1 MTLRLVLA
9 VVISIVAMVGINFL
23 IGLGSD
29 DEGQG
34 EGTAQ
39 TENPTGKEIA
49 PAETSPAET
58 TPVETTPAET
68 APAETAPAETAPAE
82 VVETPAP
89 ATTAEPRLTPEQERL
104 ITVETDLMVLRFSNI
119 GGALKSVTLKEHK
132 DYDGSQLVLFNKAL
146 GEYYP
151 GMVSTS
157 EFDAFTIHTANHA
170 AGDYTIQGAEQFTV
184 TYSATVKGIKVVK
197 SYTFR
202 GDSYLGLF
210 DLAVDYPVRD
220 HRSFNLNLGTGLDR
234 QGDMRE
240 LVRKL
245 LVTTGQVNGE
255 EFEESPGDNDLE
267 EASGPIDYMAIADQ
281 YFALALKPTE
291 ALTGG
296 RVALEPLL
304 DAPKIANTVIEM
316 RTDASGRFSDRF
328 KLYIGPKQYDTLQA
342 LGMGDVADFGWDF
355 LAPIAI
361 GALKLLNFFEGF
373 LGNYGLAI
381 LLLSFVL
388 KLVTVPLTN
397 KSFRSSMAMQR
408 LQPKIEAIK
417 EKYANDQQ
425 RANQEIMELYKKHKV
440 SPLGGCLP
448 LLLQMPIFI
457 ALFGAL
463 RSAVELRGASFLWIA
478 DLTLPDSLFSF
489 GFTIP
494 LLGWAT
500 FNLLPILMTAAMW
513 YQGKMTTGSGIKQ
526 KGFTKY
532 LPLIFGV
539 MFYNMPSGLVLYW
552 ITNTL
557 LTMGQQYWLRRV
569 DRAKGDIEPEPQG
582 KGKVVKTV
590 PAPEAKAKPKPKP
603 KRETDYEVQCE
614 KCGNKTD
621 WDKTLRR
628 EFKKVSLRSG
638 GKGDVDGVYC
648 PRCGAALALAVDDDP
663 TYSLV
668 AADPEKPIPPKQDR
682 DWGKFLPKPKPGEE
696 GYTKVKTK

>member
-1 MTLRLVLA
+1 MPEEKDRGMTIRLVLA
-9 VVISIVAMVGINFL
+9 VVISIVAMVGINFI

-29 DEGQG
+29 EEGK
-34 EGTAQ
+34 
-39 TENPTGKEIA
+39 TENTTEKPG
-49 PAETSPAET
+49 ETEK
-58 TPVETTPAET
+58 PVETLQPAAEEETVAVET
-68 APAETAPAETAPAE
+68 APAES
-82 VVETPAP
+82 VETPAP
-89 ATTAEPRLTPEQERL
+89 ATAEPRLTPDQERL
-104 ITVETDLMVLRFSNI
+104 ITLETDLIILRFSNI

-157 EFDAFTIHTANHA
+157 EFDALTVHTANHA
-170 AGDYTIQGAEQFTV
+170 AGEYKIEGEEQFTV
-184 TYSATVKGIKVVK
+184 TYSATVAGIRVVK
-197 SYTFR
+197 NYTFR
-202 GDSYLGLF
+202 GDSYLGHF
-210 DLAVDYPVRD
+210 DLTVDYPTQD

-240 LVRKL
+240 LVRSL
-245 LVTTGQVNGE
+245 LVTTGEVGGE

-267 EASGPIDYMAIADQ
+267 EASGPIAYMAIADQ

-304 DAPKIANTVIEM
+304 DPPKIANTVIEV
-316 RTDASGRFSDRF
+316 RTDASGRFKDRF
-328 KLYIGPKQYDTLQA
+328 QLYIGPKQYDTLQA

-381 LLLSFVL
+381 LLLSIAL
-388 KLVTVPLTN
+388 KLVMVPLTN
-397 KSFRSSMAMQR
+397 KSFRSTIAMQR

-463 RSAVELRGASFLWIA
+463 RSAVELRGAGFLWIA
-478 DLTLPDSLFSF
+478 DLTLPDSLFNL

-494 LLGWAT
+494 LLGWST

-513 YQGKMTTGSGIKQ
+513 YQGKMTTSSGVKQ

-539 MFYNMPSGLVLYW
+539 LFYNMPSGLVVYW
-552 ITNTL
+552 ITNTV
-557 LTMGQQYWLRRV
+557 LTMAQQYWLRKV
-569 DRAKGDIEPEPQG
+569 DEAKGVSEPEPR
-582 KGKVVKTV
+582 GKVVKTV
-590 PAPEAKAKPKPKP
+590 PASEPKAKPKPKP
-603 KRETDYEVQCE
+603 KKTEAAYEVQCE
-614 KCGNKTD
+614 KCGHKTD
-621 WDKTLRR
+621 WKKTLRR
-628 EFKKVSLRSG
+628 EYKKVNLRSG

-663 TYSLV
+663 DYSLV
-668 AADPEKPIPPKQDR
+668 AADPERPIPPKEDR

-696 GYTKVKTK
+696 GYNKVKTK

>member
-1 MTLRLVLA
+1 VPEEKDRGMTLRLVLA
-9 VVISIVAMVGINFL
+9 VVISIVAMVAINFL
-23 IGLGSD
+23 IGLGSE
-29 DEGQG
+29 DEEKGAG
-34 EGTAQ
+34 EGAG
-39 TENPTGKEIA
+39 TEEAGDTVR
-49 PAETSPAET
+49 PAAEEETVA
-58 TPVETTPAET
+58 VET
-68 APAETAPAETAPAE
+68 APAEE
-82 VVETPAP
+82 VEPPTPA
-89 ATTAEPRLTPEQERL
+89 AAESRVAPEGERL
-104 ITVETDLMVLRFSNI
+104 ITLETDLLILRFSNI
-119 GGALKSVTLKEHK
+119 GGALKSVTLKDQK
-132 DYDGSQLVLFNKAL
+132 DYDGSQLVLFNKAP

-157 EFDAFTIHTANHA
+157 EFDALTVHLANHA
-170 AGDYTIQGAEQFTV
+170 AGEYEITGAEQFTV
-184 TYSATVKGIKVVK
+184 TYTARVAGIKVVK

-210 DLAVDYPVRD
+210 DLTVDYPVKD

-240 LVRKL
+240 LVRGM
-245 LVTTGQVNGE
+245 LVTTGEVDGE

-267 EASGPIDYMAIADQ
+267 EASGPISYMAIADQ

-291 ALTGG
+291 ALTG
-296 RVALEPLL
+296 RVALEPLTEP
-304 DAPKIANTVIEM
+304 PKIANTIIEM
-316 RTDASGRFSDRF
+316 RTDASGRFKDRF
-328 KLYIGPKQYDTLQA
+328 QLYIGPKYYDTLQA

-361 GALKLLNFFEGF
+361 GALKLLNFFESF

-381 LLLSFVL
+381 LLLSLVL
-388 KLVTVPLTN
+388 KLVLVPLTN
-397 KSFRSSMAMQR
+397 KSFRSSLAMQR

-417 EKYANDQQ
+417 EKYSGDQQ
-425 RANQEIMELYKKHKV
+425 RANQEIMDLYKKHNV

-463 RSAVELRGASFLWIA
+463 RNAVELRGASFLWIS
-478 DLTLPDSLFSF
+478 DLTLPDALFSF

-513 YQGKMTTGSGIKQ
+513 YQGRMTTRSGGKQ
-526 KGFTKY
+526 TGFTKY

-539 MFYNMPSGLVLYW
+539 LFYNMPSGLVLYW

-557 LTMGQQYWLRRV
+557 LTMAQQYWLRRV
-569 DRAKGDIEPEPQG
+569 DEAKGVIEPEPKG

-590 PAPEAKAKPKPKP
+590 PAPEPKAKPKPKP
-603 KRETDYEVQCE
+603 KKSEPAHEVRCE
-614 KCGNKTD
+614 KCGHKTD
-621 WDKTLRR
+621 WNKTLRR
-628 EFKKVSLRSG
+628 EFTDVALRSG

-648 PRCGAALALAVDDDP
+648 PRCGTALALAVDSDP
-663 TYSLV
+663 AYSLV
-668 AADPEKPIPPKQDR
+668 AADPEKPVPPRGDR
-682 DWGKFLPKPKPGEE
+682 DWGRFLPKPKPGEE
-696 GYTKVKTK
+696 NYTKVKTK

>member
-29 DEGQG
+29 DEDEETGG
-34 EGTAQ
+34 AVGTA
-39 TENPTGKEIA
+39 ETGETLQ
-49 PAETSPAET
+49 PAAEGETVA
-58 TPVETTPAET
+58 V
-68 APAETAPAETAPAE
+68 ETAPAE
-82 VVETPAP
+82 VVEPP
-89 ATTAEPRLTPEQERL
+89 VPETAETRVAPEQERL
-104 ITVETDLMVLRFSNI
+104 ITLETDLMVLRFSNV

-151 GMVSTS
+151 GMISTS
-157 EFDAFTIHTANHA
+157 EFDALTVHTASQA
-170 AGDYTIQGAEQFTV
+170 AGEYVIQGAEQFTV
-184 TYSATVKGIKVVK
+184 TYSATVKGIRIVK
-197 SYTFR
+197 NYTFR
-202 GDSYLGLF
+202 GDSYLGHF
-210 DLAVDYPVRD
+210 DLAVDYPVAD

-240 LVRKL
+240 LVRGL
-245 LVTTGQVNGE
+245 LVTTGEVGGE

-267 EASGPIDYMAIADQ
+267 EMSGPIAYMAIADQ

-296 RVALEPLL
+296 RVALEPLTEP
-304 DAPKIANTVIEM
+304 PKIANTVIEM

-361 GALKLLNFFEGF
+361 GALKLLNFFEAF

-381 LLLSFVL
+381 LLLSIVL
-388 KLVTVPLTN
+388 KLVMVPLTN
-397 KSFRSSMAMQR
+397 KSFRSTMAMQR

-417 EKYANDQQ
+417 EKYKDDQQ

-463 RSAVELRGASFLWIA
+463 RGAVELYGAGFLWIA

-494 LLGWAT
+494 LLGWNS
-500 FNLLPILMTAAMW
+500 FNLLPVLMTAAMW
-513 YQGKMTTGSGIKQ
+513 YQGKMTTSAGVKQ

-539 MFYNMPSGLVLYW
+539 LFYTMPSGLVIYW
-552 ITNTL
+552 TVNTL
-557 LTMGQQYWLRRV
+557 LTMLQQYWLRKV
-569 DRAKGDIEPEPQG
+569 DEARGEIEPEP
-582 KGKVVKTV
+582 KGKVVKVV
-590 PAPEAKAKPKPKP
+590 PAPEPKAEPKPK
-603 KRETDYEVQCE
+603 KEALYEVQCE
-614 KCGNKTD
+614 KCGHKTD
-621 WDKTLRR
+621 WEKTLRR
-628 EFKKVSLRSG
+628 EYKRVNLRSG

-648 PRCGAALALAVDDDP
+648 PRCGTALALAVDDDP
-663 TYSLV
+663 DYSLV
-668 AADPEKPIPPKQDR
+668 AADPERPIPPREDR
-682 DWGKFLPKPKPGEE
+682 DWGKFLPKPEPGED

>member
-29 DEGQG
+29 EEGKG
-34 EGTAQ
+34 EGTAETEQ
-39 TENPTGKEIA
+39 PGEAENPAGKEIA
-49 PAETSPAET
+49 PAEIA
-58 TPVETTPAET
+58 PV
-68 APAETAPAETAPAE
+68 ETAPAE

-89 ATTAEPRLTPEQERL
+89 ATAAEPRLTPDQERL
-104 ITVETDLMVLRFSNI
+104 ITLETDLMVLHFSNI

-170 AGDYTIQGAEQFTV
+170 AGDYTISGADQFTV
-184 TYSATVKGIKVVK
+184 TYSATESGIKVVK

-220 HRSFNLNLGTGLDR
+220 HRSFDLDLGTGLDR

-240 LVRKL
+240 LVRSL
-245 LVTTGQVNGE
+245 LVTTGEVDGE

-267 EASGPIDYMAIADQ
+267 EASGPISYMAIADQ
-281 YFALALKPTE
+281 YFALALKPTV

-304 DAPKIANTVIEM
+304 DAPKIANTIIEM

-328 KLYIGPKQYDTLQA
+328 QLYIGPKNYDTLQA

-513 YQGKMTTGSGIKQ
+513 YQGKMTTSSGVKQ

-552 ITNTL
+552 ITNTV
-557 LTMGQQYWLRRV
+557 LTMGQQYWLRKV
-569 DRAKGDIEPEPQG
+569 DLAKGDIEPEP

-603 KRETDYEVQCE
+603 KREVDYEVQCE

-628 EFKKVSLRSG
+628 EYKRVNLRSG

-663 TYSLV
+663 DYSLV
-668 AADPEKPIPPKQDR
+668 AADPEKPIPPKKDR